1 MPDVTGI
8 DHLYLTVRDPAR
20 SEPFYDLL
28 LRQILG
34 FRVNRFTLGGDAHVQ
49 FYNRHFGIVLRPA
62 RVDAAHEPYAP
73 GLHHLCLRVDTVAEV
88 AEVAQRLQAAGVA
101 ASDAALYPA
110 YAPDYH
116 ATYVRDPDG
125 LRLEVT
131 NYRAERRE
139 RHDRWDALPG

>member
-62 RVDAAHEPYAP
+62 RVE
-73 GLHHLCLRVDTVAEV
+73 
-88 AEVAQRLQAAGVA
+88 AAGRPTEWA
-101 ASDAALYPA
+101 
-110 YAPDYH
+110 
-116 ATYVRDPDG
+116 R
-125 LRLEVT
+125 
-131 NYRAERRE
+131 
-139 RHDRWDALPG
+139 